1 MCYKKAADESVKEA
15 ASGNQDHHIPVK
27 VQDADLAVPEARY
40 FTMPA
45 VGEATLRGRHTPGS
59 PQRHTLKLSKSKLP
73 TRPNF
78 STSSS
83 MLKAA
88 SYREE
93 RRITLRKKYA
103 AGTFHRSYNSQ

>member
-1 MCYKKAADESVKEA
+1 MCYKKAAEESVKEA
-15 ASGNQDHHIPVK
+15 ASGNQDDHIPVK
-27 VQDADLAVPEARY
+27 VQDADLAVPQARY
-40 FTMPA
+40 HA
-45 VGEATLRGRHTPGS
+45 SVGEATLRGRDTPGS

-93 RRITLRKKYA
+93 RRITLGKKYA
-103 AGTFHRSYNSQ
+103 AATFHRSYNSQ